1 MKLTEHF
8 KEGKF
13 VITCEVGPPKGI
25 EVEKVIESLI

>member
-1 MKLTEHF
+1 MKLTERF

-25 EVEKVIESLI
+25 EVLKSKK